1 MPRFIVVTG
10 GVLSGLGKGVT
21 TASIGRILQSKGFSV
36 IPIKIDGYLNTD
48 AGTMNPYEHG
58 EVYVTDDGGEIDLDI
73 GHYER
78 FLNLDLG
85 KENNM
90 TTGAVYGAVIK
101 KERHGD
107 YLGKTVQV
115 IPHVTDEVK
124 RRITSVAKKH
134 NPDFILIE
142 VGGTIGDMEN
152 MVFVEALRQLAG
164 ENPGSFMFI
173 HLSFVPT
180 ILSGEHKTK
189 PTQKSVKE
197 LQSMGI
203 QPNVIICRAD
213 KPLDMKIKEKLA
225 LFCSVPSGCVI
236 SNPDVKSL
244 YEVPLI
250 FEAQGISKIIF
261 ERFSMKPKKTDMKKW
276 RELVARDMNPKANI
290 TIAIV
295 GKYTHLQD
303 AYLSIKE
310 ALHHAGVKHNCK
322 VGIKWIESEDIETH
336 GAAKYLSGVDG
347 IIVPGGFGGRGTEGK
362 INAITYVRKKRI
374 PFLGI
379 CYGLH
384 MATVEFARNVCGM
397 KGAHTTECE
406 EETEYP
412 VIDLL
417 PGQKDCD
424 KGGTMRLGAYDCEIK
439 PGTLAY
445 KVYGKAKLSER
456 HRHRWEVNNAFRKQ
470 LEDCGMVF
478 SGMNKKQDLVEI
490 IELKDHPYFIA
501 CQFHPEFKSRIEK
514 PAPLFDNLVA
524 SALRKQ

>member
-1 MPRFIVVTG
+1 M
-10 GVLSGLGKGVT
+10 SGLGKGVT

-36 IPIKIDGYLNTD
+36 MPIKIDGYLNSD

-78 FLNLDLG
+78 FLNIDLG

-124 RRITSVAKKH
+124 RRIIAVAKKH
-134 NPDFILIE
+134 KPDFVLIE

-164 ENPGSFMFI
+164 ESPGNFLFI

-197 LQSMGI
+197 LQSLGI
-203 QPNVIICRAD
+203 QPNIIICRAD
-213 KPLDMKIKEKLA
+213 KPLEPKIKDKLA
-225 LFCSVPSGCVI
+225 LFCSVSQGCVI
-236 SNPDVKSL
+236 SNPDVRSL
-244 YEVPLI
+244 FEVPLI
-250 FEAQGISKIIF
+250 FEEQGLSRLVF
-261 ERFSMKPKKTDMKKW
+261 QRFGMKQKKTDMKGW
-276 RELVARDMNPKANI
+276 RKIVERDKHPKKKA
-290 TIAIV
+290 TIGIV
-295 GKYTHLQD
+295 GKYTHLHD

-310 ALHHAGVKHNCK
+310 ALHHAGVKHDCR
-322 VGIKWIESEDIETH
+322 VSIKWIESEDIEKDGPEKH
-336 GAAKYLSGVDG
+336 LKDVNGV
-347 IIVPGGFGGRGTEGK
+347 IVPGGFGGRGTEGK
-362 INAITYVRKKRI
+362 ILAVQYCRENKI

-384 MATVEFARNVCGM
+384 MAVVEFARNVCGM
-397 KGAHTTECE
+397 KGAHTTECDE
-406 EETEYP
+406 GTKYP
-412 VIDLL
+412 VIALL
-417 PGQKDCD
+417 PGQAECD
-424 KGGTMRLGAYDCEIK
+424 KGGTMRLGAYDCAIM
-439 PGTLAY
+439 PGTLAS
-445 KVYGKAKLSER
+445 KVYGTTKISER
-456 HRHRWEVNNAFRKQ
+456 HRHRWEVNDDFRKQ
-470 LEDCGMVF
+470 LEEAGLVV
-478 SGMNKKQDLVEI
+478 SGMNKKQNLVEI

-514 PAPLFDNLVA
+514 PAPLFDWLVA
-524 SALRKQ
+524 KSLGE

>member
-36 IPIKIDGYLNTD
+36 VPIKIDGYLNTD

-78 FLNLDLG
+78 FLNMDLS
-85 KENNM
+85 KASNM
-90 TTGAVYGAVIK
+90 TTGSVYGTVIK

-115 IPHVTDEVK
+115 IPHVTDEIK
-124 RRITSVAKKH
+124 RRIKKVSKEYKT
-134 NPDFILIE
+134 DFVMIE
-142 VGGTIGDMEN
+142 IGGTIGDIEN

-164 ENPGSFMFI
+164 ERPDKFFFI

-180 ILSGEHKTK
+180 IISGEHKTK
-189 PTQKSVKE
+189 PTQRSVKD
-197 LQSMGI
+197 LQGLGI
-203 QPNVIICRAD
+203 HPNVVICRAD
-213 KPLDMKIKEKLA
+213 KQLTKKMKEKLA
-225 LFCSVPSGCVI
+225 LFCSVPKECVL
-236 SNPDVKSL
+236 SNPDVRSL
-244 YEVPLI
+244 YEVPLV
-250 FEAQGISKIIF
+250 FEEQGLSGIIF
-261 ERFSMKPKKTDMKKW
+261 EHFGVKPRKRDLSEWSRFVERDKKPKHKT
-276 RELVARDMNPKANI
+276 
-290 TIAIV
+290 TIGIV
-295 GKYTHLQD
+295 GKYTHLED

-310 ALHHAGVKHNCK
+310 ALHHAGINNDCK
-322 VGIKWIESEDIETH
+322 VEIKWVEAEDLEEE
-336 GAAKYLSGVDG
+336 GARKYLKDVDG
-347 IIVPGGFGGRGTEGK
+347 VIVPGGFGERGTQGK
-362 INAITYVRKKRI
+362 IDAVRYVRENGK

-397 KGAHTTECE
+397 KGAHSTEADPK
-406 EETEYP
+406 TEYP

-417 PGQKDCD
+417 PEQKETED

-439 PGTLAY
+439 PGTLAH
-445 KVYGKAKLSER
+445 KAYGKARVSER
-456 HRHRWEVNNAFRKQ
+456 HRHRWEFNNDFRHE
-470 LEDCGMVF
+470 LEAKGLVL
-478 SGMNKKQDLVEI
+478 SGINKKRDLVEM
-490 IELKDHPYFIA
+490 IELKGHPYFIA

-514 PAPLFDNLVA
+514 PAPLFDGLVKA
-524 SALRKQ
+524 ALT